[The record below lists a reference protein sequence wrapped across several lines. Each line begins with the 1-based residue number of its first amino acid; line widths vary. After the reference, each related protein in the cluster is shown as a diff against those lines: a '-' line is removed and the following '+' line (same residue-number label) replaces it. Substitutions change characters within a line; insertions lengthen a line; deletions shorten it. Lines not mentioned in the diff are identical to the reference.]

1 MRRTTGQPFDGTE
14 GYLFPSETARN
25 VFLTPPAAT
34 TTTTATRLRG
44 LEKGGNERGGHRT
57 VLTIS
62 ETPVGAT
69 WDGGYNTLEDAVGAY
84 ILIET

>member
-1 MRRTTGQPFDGTE
+1 M
-14 GYLFPSETARN
+14 
-25 VFLTPPAAT
+25 AT
-34 TTTTATRLRG
+34 TTAARLRG
-44 LEKGGNERGGHRT
+44 LEKEGERARGQRT

-69 WDGGYNTLEDAVGAY
+69 WDGGYSTLEDTVGAY